1 MTQLPRLPHYPKI
14 TGFGAFLL
22 GMTVPAAI
30 LITLWVTK

>member
-1 MTQLPRLPHYPKI
+1 MTRLIHLLHSLET

>member
-1 MTQLPRLPHYPKI
+1 MTRLSRLLHHLET

-30 LITLWVTK
+30 LVTLWVTK